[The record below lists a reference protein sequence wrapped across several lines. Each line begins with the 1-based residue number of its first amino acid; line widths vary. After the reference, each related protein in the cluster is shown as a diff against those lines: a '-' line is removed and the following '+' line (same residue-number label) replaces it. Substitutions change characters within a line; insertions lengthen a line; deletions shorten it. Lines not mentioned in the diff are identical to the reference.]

1 MSQAVDPASR
11 AAKPSSNILE
21 IVHRFA
27 KVCKLKSIGAIAG
40 ENPNNIPSV
49 GDGSDAT
56 EETESGND
64 NQKIHPQPFDEM
76 SIKARRDISAAM
88 ETFQKL
94 FAAISSLKLAYIQL
108 QEAHTPYDPEKIQ
121 FADEVIVSKLKYLS
135 EIKHSYREKQNTKPM
150 SDSSS
155 FTSSSSSSSGCSSL
169 LSSSQV
175 SVEIQE
181 QQCLLEKLQAQV
193 RSKDSKIIQLRRELE
208 ELDQQNAKLEEE
220 INQNEEE
227 SIQFRRDLSF
237 SQFSETFR
245 ATSKSIHDFAKPLI
259 GLMKASGWDLDL
271 AASQIEDSIIYAKRS
286 DKKYAF
292 DAYICHKM
300 FGCGGWP
307 ESCNFNG
314 VTMLQD
320 PFYALIEDPDSEF
333 AKFCRLKYLLVV
345 HSVMEQSFFGNLD
358 QRDFVMSGRHPRTPL
373 YQAFVKMAKWVWIL
387 MGMAKLMEPAAE
399 IFRVQKGTNYSEVYM
414 ESVVV
419 GVEGAGMEVGLMV
432 MPGFRIGE
440 KVIRCIVYLSLVN
453 SPHSTR

>member
-259 GLMKASGWDLDL
+259 GLMK
-271 AASQIEDSIIYAKRS
+271 
-286 DKKYAF
+286 
-292 DAYICHKM
+292 M